1 MPDYRL
7 QPGKARPY
15 FAEVPYYVWGE
26 VNYDSEGD
34 CARPR
39 DRNWTSLELT
49 NRDTDE
55 SVTIAAPAEG
65 PWEVRGDGDAS
76 ARACL
81 FLVERSGALP
91 MDGPLPTDPDWDH
104 GAASRRAAAVAR
116 EFEASELALFDS
128 HLFWGSWKWIGWF
141 ASEFT
146 WVGRWIM
153 HSVVRKD
160 VRAVNLC
167 VEWLR
172 DGPFSPE
179 QSAALRGALSLLTKH
194 KFSSDAEWVRW
205 YDGDKRHPGARATY
219 PEPDF
224 EAWLREL
231 KAESR

>member
-1 MPDYRL
+1 MPAYRL

-49 NRDTDE
+49 KRDTDE
-55 SVTIAAPAEG
+55 WVTIATTAEG
-65 PWEVRGDGDAS
+65 PWEVNGDGAAA
-76 ARACL
+76 ARACS

-146 WVGRWIM
+146 PRRTVLTRAEHGAARRPVPADEPQVFDRRRM
-153 HSVVRKD
+153 GPLVRRRQAPSRSARD
-160 VRAVNLC
+160 LSRA
-167 VEWLR
+167 
-172 DGPFSPE
+172 G
-179 QSAALRGALSLLTKH
+179 LSKLGY
-194 KFSSDAEWVRW
+194 VI
-205 YDGDKRHPGARATY
+205 
-219 PEPDF
+219 
-224 EAWLREL
+224 
-231 KAESR
+231 